1 MTATAGKEAAM
12 GAAGAVRAAG
22 ATATAGM
29 EEAMGAAGAV
39 RAAGA
44 TATAATVGTEAM
56 GAAGAVRAAGATA
69 TAGMEAR
76 ALRILGNPVELC
88 LKRICAAAAAMA
100 TAEGMARVIP

>member
-1 MTATAGKEAAM
+1 MSVARGAAVRTGATAVTATAGKEAAM

-29 EEAMGAAGAV
+29 E
-39 RAAGA
+39 
-44 TATAATVGTEAM
+44 
-56 GAAGAVRAAGATA
+56 
-69 TAGMEAR
+69 AR
-76 ALRILGNPVELC
+76 ALRILENPVELC

>member
-1 MTATAGKEAAM
+1 MSVARGAAVRTGATAVTATAGKEAAM

-29 EEAMGAAGAV
+29 E
-39 RAAGA
+39 
-44 TATAATVGTEAM
+44 EAM